1 MNINFDKLREDLKTD
16 SLAAYFGGGF
26 GGALIDA
33 FDVKEASE
41 EELLQMAKRQGFDI
55 SKYEE

>member
-1 MNINFDKLREDLKTD
+1 MGIDFDKLRDDLEND

-26 GGALIDA
+26 GGALMDVFDA
-33 FDVKEASE
+33 KDASE
-41 EELLQMAKRQGFDI
+41 EELLKMAAQQGFDI